1 MTFKLIE
8 FGKTSGE
15 EEAAEV
21 PHLIADGYFDND
33 FIEPFLTRRKWLV
46 LARKGA
52 GKSLLGEKLKQ
63 LASSSKENI
72 AANLT
77 HLADFPFK
85 TFAQLMPGGA
95 GSATQYPPSWS
106 WLLCL
111 QIIDALHSHPG
122 ETRSLNINANAGVA
136 ELKSVG
142 LLPTTDLRSLT
153 LLT

>member
-77 HLADFPFK
+77 HRGEIFLHPFLRGP
-85 TFAQLMPGGA
+85 TI
-95 GSATQYPPSWS
+95 SSWS
-106 WLLCL
+106 KKE
-111 QIIDALHSHPG
+111 IGRAH
-122 ETRSLNINANAGVA
+122 V
-136 ELKSVG
+136 
-142 LLPTTDLRSLT
+142 
-153 LLT
+153 